1 MILRVVF
8 QREWVGFV
16 QRRSEARVWSVVGF
30 LLQAQVEG
38 GCCAAG
44 GCLWSG
50 RTDVS
55 CSVYDHVEE
64 LALE

>member
-1 MILRVVF
+1 
-8 QREWVGFV
+8 VGFV
-16 QRRSEARVWSVVGF
+16 QWRSGARVWSVVGF

-38 GCCAAG
+38 GCCAVG

-55 CSVYDHVEE
+55 CSVYNHVEE